1 MTFFVTVSINC
12 TKTIC
17 AKSRKLSKCV
27 KNWLQIVICVLYSR
41 CCIVKLI
48 ACQYNVAYGFGGV
61 SLKTLLVHFSYDNEV
76 KDLCSRS
83 ESQDIDVLELRDLSR
98 KSFLKNR
105 FGTKKTSTIRLRG
118 YDVDLNEYDNVILAT
133 DETFGNIAPAM
144 KVFIRQNEL
153 RFKNVIC
160 LVFGEGR
167 STKRAADALRTEVS
181 LSGGTASCV
190 ISVSTRA
197 FKREAEDLLFYVR
210 HRLHV

>member
-1 MTFFVTVSINC
+1 M
-12 TKTIC
+12 
-17 AKSRKLSKCV
+17 
-27 KNWLQIVICVLYSR
+27 LYSR

-48 ACQYNVAYGFGGV
+48 ACQYNVACEFGGV

-98 KSFLKNR
+98 KSIFYSR
-105 FGTKKTSTIRLRG
+105 FTAKKPSDIRLRC
-118 YDVDLNEYDNVILAT
+118 YDIDFNDYDNVILAT

-167 STKRAADALRTEVS
+167 RRYAVCDAVYPFGASRACDRSLHTRRWREEDRAGIDCVSSVRRRDAVS
-181 LSGGTASCV
+181 SRGRY
-190 ISVSTRA
+190 IRA
-197 FKREAEDLLFYVR
+197 ERRFF
-210 HRLHV
+210 

>member
-1 MTFFVTVSINC
+1 MTFFVTILTNY
-12 TKTIC
+12 TKSIC

-27 KNWLQIVICVLYSR
+27 KKWLQIVICVLYSR

-48 ACQYNVAYGFGGV
+48 ACQYDVACEFGGV

-76 KDLCSRS
+76 KELCSRS

-98 KSFLKNR
+98 KSIFYSR
-105 FGTKKTSTIRLRG
+105 FTAKKTSDIRLRC
-118 YDVDLNEYDNVILAT
+118 YDIDFNDYDNVILAT

-167 STKRAADALRTEVS
+167 STKKAADALRTEVS

-210 HRLHV
+210 HKLYV